1 MFYKNVV
8 LKNLTKFTGKHLCQ
22 SLFLNKFAFAGGG
35 GGGEGCKVVKKVTLT
50 QVLSCKFCGIFKNF
64 PVSVFG
70 ATKLLLTIFVGDDID
85 VKMERSSFY

>member
-1 MFYKNVV
+1 MKYE
-8 LKNLTKFTGKHLCQ
+8 LSYNLNPDIGKYNPKI
-22 SLFLNKFAFAGGG
+22 SVNKKVREA
-35 GGGEGCKVVKKVTLT
+35 VVKKVTLT

-64 PVSVFG
+64 PVTVFG